1 MIEIKLD
8 AQDQKFDQEMA
19 ACIGYFDGFH
29 LGHQSLFNKTL
40 TIAKRNNMLSA
51 IISFDPDPWVII
63 HKVPNANHLT
73 TIEDRKRLAA
83 DLGFDVW
90 ISIQFDEAMAN
101 MDPLLFLKKLWTLNI
116 KHLIC
121 GFDFRFG
128 KQGLGDVQF
137 LKEHSSDSFHVHEVP
152 EYKVN
157 QEKVSSTRIKIA
169 LKNGEMDLV
178 AQLLGRHYALN
189 GEVVGGR
196 KIGRKIGYPT
206 ANLFVN
212 SEYVLPKMGVYA
224 GFVNIDGLQFE
235 AMISVGLNPT
245 VKDDKLVSI
254 EAHIFDFDRDIY
266 HKRVD
271 FVFVQYLRS
280 ELKFANLDGLIEQL
294 SLDEIDSRHY
304 LRNKQI

>member
-8 AQDQKFDQEMA
+8 AQEQLFDQEMA

-83 DLGFDVW
+83 TLGFDVW
-90 ISIQFDEAMAN
+90 ISIQFDETMAN
-101 MDPLLFLKKLWTLNI
+101 LDPYLFLQKLWALSI
-116 KHLIC
+116 KDLVC
-121 GFDFRFG
+121 GFDFKFG
-128 KQGLGDVQF
+128 RQGLGNVEF
-137 LKEHSSDSFHVHEVP
+137 LKEHTSKDFSVHEVA
-152 EYKVN
+152 EYQVN

-169 LKNGEMDLV
+169 LKNGDMALV
-178 AQLLGRHYALN
+178 AQLLGRHYALH

-206 ANLFVN
+206 ANLLVDP
-212 SEYVLPKMGVYA
+212 EYVLPKMGVYA

-254 EAHIFDFDRDIY
+254 EAHIFNFDRDIY
-266 HKRVD
+266 HKQVD
-271 FVFVQYLRS
+271 FVFVHYLRS
-280 ELKFANLDGLIEQL
+280 ELKFAGLDGLIEQL
-294 SLDEIDSRHY
+294 KLDELDSRAF
-304 LRNKQI
+304 LKNKQ